1 MQSDCDRFCHI
12 TNAFCLALLLKIKPR
27 VYYAVCSRLAAYGCA
42 RAGRRAPHR
51 TAGRTALRS
60 STLQASLP
68 RNGATMDHTLSG
80 WAGIDFR
87 GKIHMFGRQKDCRLI
102 RYMAGEMLAV
112 LQEWTQ
118 P

>member
-1 MQSDCDRFCHI
+1 MHSDCNCFCHI
-12 TNAFCLALLLKIKPR
+12 ANAFCLAVLLRIKPR
-27 VYYAVCSRLAAYGCA
+27 VYATCSRLAVYSCTG
-42 RAGRRAPHR
+42 AGWRAPHR
-51 TAGRTALRS
+51 TTGRTALQS

-68 RNGATMDHTLSG
+68 RNGAAMDHMLSR

-87 GKIHMFGRQKDCRLI
+87 GKLRIFGRQKDCRLI
-102 RYMAGEMLAV
+102 HYMAGEVLAV